1 MELYDDFYFIYT
13 LVGPPYIKSFI
24 HYFPNIPN
32 GLNIVVITNTPELFD
47 GIKPN
52 FNLIVVDLES
62 LREDWSKEYEKLIVD
77 YDESSYFQKLIK
89 DTEEGY
95 LFPMAIMRYGIK
107 WAYQNNITKFALTDV
122 GCFITHIDLVK
133 NALNIYHH
141 YFTINN
147 GTALIGAGQNP
158 NDINWDMSKDITIE
172 HPTIYNIL
180 KENNIDVEKMLNTES
195 IYGYENIKLYGS
207 VGFDGFFYGVYFND
221 VNLVKDLYKI
231 YDELMK
237 FSYENRIFFPGAN
250 TVYPF
255 EWVSALLNN
264 AFCRTHDTILVGHNG
279 IIQHESMPEFMYY
292 DTIKKFGTDWGFIDT
307 NSRKEFLVLNRE
319 RLIRHYGNL
328 EKTKK
333 LVYDFE

>member
-107 WAYQNNITKFALTDV
+107 WAYQNNITKFGLCDV
-122 GCFITHIDLVK
+122 GCFIIHIDFVK
-133 NALNIYHH
+133 KALNH
-141 YFTINN
+141 YDKYATINN
-147 GTALIGAGQNP
+147 GTALIGSGQNA
-158 NDINWDMSKDITIE
+158 NDINYDLAKDVIIY
-172 HPTIYNIL
+172 HPTIYDIL
-180 KENNIDVEKMLNTES
+180 MENNINLDKILNTES
-195 IYGYENIKLYGS
+195 IYPFQDYQLYGS

-221 VNLVKDLYKI
+221 INLVKDLYKI
-231 YDELMK
+231 YDDLMK
-237 FSYENRIFFPGAN
+237 YSYENKIFFPGAH

-255 EWVSALLNN
+255 EWVSSVLNS
-264 AFCRTHDTILVGHNG
+264 AFCRTHGTIIIGHEG
-279 IIQHESMPEFMYY
+279 IIQHEYMPEFMYY
-292 DTIKKFGTDWGFIDT
+292 DIVKKFGTDWGFIDT